1 MRNNNFYTE
10 MQAFE
15 QMCASP
21 TASLEQHSLWEDIMI
36 LSRYLLMLSF
46 NNCLD
51 VIEHLPYLFHIVT
64 FLVHSGP
71 INMRASIHGLVINVI
86 HSLCTCSKP
95 TFSGKIS

>member
-1 MRNNNFYTE
+1 
-10 MQAFE
+10 
-15 QMCASP
+15 
-21 TASLEQHSLWEDIMI
+21 MI

-51 VIEHLPYLFHIVT
+51 VVEHLPYLFHAVT
-64 FLVHSGP
+64 FLVHTGP

-95 TFSGKIS
+95 TFSGKSESALVDEKCEFIHFRNSIVVSCLQLKRRECCK